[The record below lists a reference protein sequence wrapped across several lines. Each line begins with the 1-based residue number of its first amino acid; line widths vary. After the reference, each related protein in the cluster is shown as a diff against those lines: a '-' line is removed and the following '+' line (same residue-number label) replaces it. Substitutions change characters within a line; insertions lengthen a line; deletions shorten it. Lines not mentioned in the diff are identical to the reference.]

1 MRILYLTLVI
11 SLCLA
16 APLLADSVDDAI
28 AMKFY
33 PAALDEQWNATHA
46 AGRPP
51 HRIATTLRVDL
62 TKSGNTD
69 YLAIAYSN
77 GTTGTFCVVKGAT
90 PDTAVLLAQSNDP
103 LFGGDGLPV
112 IEAVDVDNDGV
123 PELAVEYAR
132 EAWLY
137 KWTNGTLVLFGPSR
151 MSKFGETSNLGT
163 IAFADLDGD
172 GKLEI
177 LEVMRSD
184 TAPYLVYS
192 LDAGGKFVK
201 QPNPAIFVDRFERAD
216 GAPVTETRAF
226 RAVPGSYLLRLV
238 NGDQSKQ
245 SVVTSGEVKLN
256 GVTIAGPG
264 DFKKAAR
271 TLTVPVTLAE
281 ENTLTVELRSDPAS
295 VISVAV
301 VRQ

>member
-1 MRILYLTLVI
+1 MKILYLTLVI
-11 SLCLA
+11 SLCVVL
-16 APLLADSVDDAI
+16 PLHADSVDDAI
-28 AMKFY
+28 AAKFY

-46 AGRPP
+46 AGRTPQ
-51 HRIATTLRVDL
+51 RIATTLRVDL
-62 TKSGNTD
+62 TKSGNMD

-77 GTTGTFCVVKGAT
+77 GTTGTFCVVKGAA

-123 PELAVEYAR
+123 PELAIEYVR
-132 EAWLY
+132 ESWLY

-177 LEVMRSD
+177 LEVMQSD
-184 TAPYLVYS
+184 TAPYLVFS
-192 LDAGGKFVK
+192 LDASGKFVR
-201 QPNPAIFVDRFERAD
+201 QANPAIFVDRFERAD
-216 GAPVTETRAF
+216 GAPVAEIRGF
-226 RAVPGSYLLRLV
+226 RAVPGSYVLRIV
-238 NGDQSKQ
+238 NGDQTKQ
-245 SVVTSGEVKLN
+245 SVVTAGEVKLN
-256 GVTIAGPG
+256 GATIAGPN

-281 ENTLTVELRSDPAS
+281 ENTLSVELRSTPGSLLSIA
-295 VISVAV
+295 II
-301 VRQ
+301 RQ